1 MARARQLLLSWE
13 AGLIVL
19 IVLIAVVGQAADHDL
34 ISSFNIQTTTLNNV
48 ILLCLA
54 LGVAPVI
61 VTGDIDLSI
70 VGTLAL
76 SGVVMGDLM
85 SHHWEVWLAISIGMV
100 IALLCGLINGLI
112 VVLFD
117 LPALAVTLGTMGAYT
132 GISFLILGGLA
143 ITTFPNVVV
152 SLGSSNL
159 TGTQIPFSAVVV
171 LAVAL
176 IMGYLVHFTTWG
188 KSLFAVGGSR
198 KAALFSGIAVNRVR
212 MTTFVIS
219 GFLAGLAGLLFLGNY
234 ETAQA
239 GMGASELLPAI
250 TAVILGGVSAYGG
263 TGTIPGVVLA
273 AILLALLQ
281 SALGLHGFSGEGQTM
296 AIGFLLIVAIGLP
309 PIARSVGE
317 WWRRRHGG
325 LIEIASA
332 NAGEGRGGSER
343 RSGEEV
349 RSKAVN

>member
-34 ISSFNIQTTTLNNV
+34 ISSFNIQNTTLNNV

-171 LAVAL
+171 LGVAL

-198 KAALFSGIAVNRVR
+198 KAALFS
-212 MTTFVIS
+212 
-219 GFLAGLAGLLFLGNY
+219 
-234 ETAQA
+234 
-239 GMGASELLPAI
+239 
-250 TAVILGGVSAYGG
+250 
-263 TGTIPGVVLA
+263 
-273 AILLALLQ
+273 
-281 SALGLHGFSGEGQTM
+281 
-296 AIGFLLIVAIGLP
+296 
-309 PIARSVGE
+309 
-317 WWRRRHGG
+317 
-325 LIEIASA
+325 
-332 NAGEGRGGSER
+332 
-343 RSGEEV
+343 
-349 RSKAVN
+349 

>member
-1 MARARQLLLSWE
+1 MIRIRQLLLSWE
-13 AGLIVL
+13 AGLVVL
-19 IVLIAVVGQAADHDL
+19 IVLIAIVGQSADHDL
-34 ISSFNIQTTTLNNV
+34 ISSFNLQTTTLNNV

-54 LGVAPVI
+54 LGVTPVI

-85 SHHWEVWLAISIGMV
+85 SHHWEVWLAISIGMA
-100 IALLCGLINGLI
+100 IALICGLINGLV

-132 GISFLILGGLA
+132 GISFLVLGGLA
-143 ITTFPNVVV
+143 ITTFPTVVV
-152 SLGSSNL
+152 SLGSSNV

-171 LAVAL
+171 LVVAL
-176 IMGYLVHFTTWG
+176 IMGYLLQFTSWG

-212 MTTFVIS
+212 ITSFLIS

-234 ETAQA
+234 QTAQA

-296 AIGFLLIVAIGLP
+296 AVGFLLIVAIGLP
-309 PIARSVGE
+309 PIIWSTRE
-317 WWRRRHGG
+317 RWRRRHNNF
-325 LIEIASA
+325 IEIASA
-332 NAGEGRGGSER
+332 DTGEERGGIER
-343 RSGEEV
+343 RSSEAV